1 MSSFPDWDV
10 LLALFSTFLF
20 SLIVVQ
26 RHWATFYH
34 LNKVVGTIIGQFVA
48 RSTSVVYFDS
58 NDDCSTG
65 VVPDAKL
72 RWLVLIYLTF
82 YVQLS

>member
-1 MSSFPDWDV
+1 MSCQASLTGMFSWHCFQ
-10 LLALFSTFLF
+10 LFFF

-65 VVPDAKL
+65 EVPDDA
-72 RWLVLIYLTF
+72 
-82 YVQLS
+82 SGG